1 MVGRIIHCSDLIL
14 RINETHE
21 QDIGN
26 LTEWILAS
34 TEFRPVK
41 PETCEIRDELDS
53 HQKVVVIVMIW
64 SFLMFLSIFYCYFCE
79 QKLFPSQKLFNTC
92 VVDRYGVVSTDSK
105 VNYKYLSDS
114 RSGFLDNGRCPNQ
127 DCNLNN
133 RFPMNKKRQPS
144 ILDKFRSSH
153 IRSKHHSY
161 SQDSYNSLD
170 SSSNHDLRFGEF
182 RLLEDQDSDQEY
194 LLKKRNL

>member
-41 PETCEIRDELDS
+41 PETCEVRDELDS

-92 VVDRYGVVSTDSK
+92 VVDRYCQ
-105 VNYKYLSDS
+105 L
-114 RSGFLDNGRCPNQ
+114 
-127 DCNLNN
+127 
-133 RFPMNKKRQPS
+133 
-144 ILDKFRSSH
+144 ILK
-153 IRSKHHSY
+153 
-161 SQDSYNSLD
+161 
-170 SSSNHDLRFGEF
+170 
-182 RLLEDQDSDQEY
+182 
-194 LLKKRNL
+194 

>member
-105 VNYKYLSDS
+105 VNYYICLIV
-114 RSGFLDNGRCPNQ
+114 GLA
-127 DCNLNN
+127 
-133 RFPMNKKRQPS
+133 
-144 ILDKFRSSH
+144 
-153 IRSKHHSY
+153 
-161 SQDSYNSLD
+161 SLTMGD
-170 SSSNHDLRFGEF
+170 VPT
-182 RLLEDQDSDQEY
+182 
-194 LLKKRNL
+194 KIVI